1 MGLYVLA
8 LLNYLINAK
17 FEPQSFDYA
26 TKKDNKLEDTWL
38 PVNKYNMCKC
48 IKPIFDIFYDD

>member
-1 MGLYVLA
+1 MGLYALA

-26 TKKDNKLEDTWL
+26 TKKDNKLEE
-38 PVNKYNMCKC
+38 
-48 IKPIFDIFYDD
+48 I